1 MASIA
6 PRTGA
11 TEAIAAID
19 VGSAKIACLIAVG
32 GPGGGFD
39 LAGIGH
45 QRSRGVKSGVVTD
58 LDEAQSALRAAY
70 AQAERMAGVG
80 ADRIV
85 LAVACGRLRATR
97 FVARTV
103 IDGPAVRPED
113 LHRVLAAAES
123 WLERGGRT
131 LVETAHLDWRLDGIG
146 GIPDP
151 AGLAGHELA
160 AELGA
165 VTADEGPLRNLMAIV
180 ERNHLPLDRLSAAPV
195 ASAFA
200 VTSPEERRVGALI
213 VDIGAGVTSLAHFA
227 DGLATAVEVLPVG
240 GNHVTYDLARG
251 LVTTVA
257 EAERIKTLY
266 GTLVKAA
273 SNDSQLVSYPVA
285 GEEEPTLFQ
294 VSRTRIGEL
303 IRPRIEQLLDLVADR
318 LAESGITPGLAGSVV
333 LTGGTSQLV
342 GLERVWL
349 DRFGGVVRIG
359 RPRPLG
365 RMPAAMCSPAF
376 ATVMG
381 LVSAA
386 AGSRVLDGVGRRRPV
401 GEGYIGRVQTWLRE
415 SF

>member
-6 PRTGA
+6 SAGTA

-19 VGSAKIACLIAVG
+19 LGSAKVVCLIAVQ
-32 GPGGGFD
+32 GPGGTLD

-45 QRSRGVKSGVVTD
+45 QRSRGVKSGMVTD
-58 LDEAQSALRAAY
+58 LDEAQRALRTAY

-85 LAVACGRLRATR
+85 LAVACGRIRATR
-97 FVARTV
+97 FVARAA
-103 IDGPAVRPED
+103 IDGPSVRPED
-113 LHRVLAAAES
+113 VRRVLSGAES
-123 WLERGGRT
+123 WLERGGRA
-131 LVETAHLDWRLDGIG
+131 LVETAHVEWCLDGIG
-146 GIPDP
+146 GIADP
-151 AGLAGHELA
+151 RGLAGRELA
-160 AELGA
+160 ADLGA
-165 VTADEGPLRNLMAIV
+165 VTADEGPLRNLVATV
-180 ERNHLPLDRLSAAPV
+180 ERNHLPLDRLAAAPV
-195 ASAFA
+195 ASALA
-200 VTSPEERRVGALI
+200 VTSPEERRVGALV

-227 DGLATAVEVLPVG
+227 EGRPVTVEVLPVG
-240 GNHVTYDLARG
+240 GNHVTYDVARG

-273 SNDSQLVSYPVA
+273 SNDSQLVSYPVV

-303 IRPRIEQLLDLVADR
+303 IRQRIELLLDLVAER
-318 LAESGITPGLAGSVV
+318 LAECGITPGRAGSVV
-333 LTGGTSQLV
+333 LTGGSSQLV
-342 GLERVWL
+342 GLEQVWL

-376 ATVMG
+376 ATVIG

-386 AGSRVLDGVGRRRPV
+386 GSGALEASDRGRLAH
-401 GEGYIGRVQTWLRE
+401 GGYIGRVQQWLRE